1 MNLEI
6 KREKLT
12 METTAKIQALPGT
25 PSDDGKTLKFPIIMP
40 VGDKNASLADVNVAF
55 ESRND
60 ELLANVSVTYYDA
73 ADGTPKTYPLQQFK
87 VNTEQILLNNG
98 IEKTNDDE
106 QVITSS
112 SPTSATKQGKKN
124 NNNLGD

>member
-25 PSDDGKTLKFPIIMP
+25 PSDDGKVLKFPILMP
-40 VGDKNASLADVNVAF
+40 VGDKSASLADLNVGF
-55 ESRND
+55 ESKSG

-87 VNTEQILLNNG
+87 VNAEQILLNNG
-98 IEKTNDDE
+98 IEKTNDEE
-106 QVITSS
+106 QTVSGFPESLTT
-112 SPTSATKQGKKN
+112 PATKQGKKQ
-124 NNNLGD
+124 